1 MGIDKKWCPSRLDS
15 WPFVFFYINDFPEI
29 INKDTDM
36 VPFADFTSI
45 LVTDSN
51 KLDCNRNINQTFLG
65 INTWF
70 KDNLLSLN
78 FNKTQY
84 LEFGTKH
91 YYKVNTEMKYDQKY
105 ITKATKIKFEINYR
119 RYIILDTTHRSGS
132 M

>member
-15 WPFVFFYINDFPEI
+15 WPFVFFYINDLPEI

-36 VPFADFTSI
+36 VPFADVTSI

-51 KLDCNRNINQTFLG
+51 KLDCNININQTFLG

-70 KDNLLSLN
+70 KDSLLSLN

-84 LEFGTKH
+84 LEFRTKH

-132 M
+132 I